1 MRLLLVITMFA
12 ALSLSSGCERAK
24 AGLTPAEQA
33 LAAKAGV
40 EPAIA
45 AQAKDLGVSIE
56 RLMGMTAD
64 FNEVAANGIV
74 VNTKPKD
81 GREVL
86 TTLRQRLAG
95 TAYHA
100 YLRDDAHGYGP
111 DQVAVLKADDHA
123 YLALVRTD
131 AINYDRD
138 HEAVMARYRQWEKQY
153 DLKLIGA
160 GQDWM
165 EAEIRKPPANGLAF
179 AKEVYEFCPDIV
191 DQGTNDVAALASEME
206 RTQVLYLWWD

>member
-1 MRLLLVITMFA
+1 MVTLFA
-12 ALSLSSGCERAK
+12 ALFLSSGCVPAK

-33 LAAKAGV
+33 VATEAGI

-45 AQAKDLGVSIE
+45 AQAKDLGISIE

-74 VNTKPKD
+74 VNTKPKN

-86 TTLRQRLAG
+86 ATLRQRLAG

-100 YLRDDAHGYGP
+100 YLRDEAHGYGP

-123 YLALVRTD
+123 YLSLVRTD
-131 AINYDRD
+131 AINYDKD

-165 EAEIRKPPANGLAF
+165 EADIRKPPADWLAF
-179 AKEVYEFCPDIV
+179 ANEVYAFCPDIV
-191 DQGTNDVAALASEME
+191 DQGTNDVASLAKELE